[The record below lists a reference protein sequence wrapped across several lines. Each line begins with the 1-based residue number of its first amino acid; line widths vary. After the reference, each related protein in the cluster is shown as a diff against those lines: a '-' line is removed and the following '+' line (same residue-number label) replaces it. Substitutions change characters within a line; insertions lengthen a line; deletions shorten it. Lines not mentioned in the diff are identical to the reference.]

1 MSAAEVTDT
10 EAQFRQAMFQAET
23 EAKYED
29 AALAALGLAE
39 MVSVRSAEGA
49 LYNTARAQ
57 VYATLHHAQNVV
69 WVAENRRALMP

>member
-1 MSAAEVTDT
+1 ML
-10 EAQFRQAMFQAET
+10 QAEA
-23 EAKYED
+23 EGRYED

-49 LYNTARAQ
+49 LYCAQRAQ

-69 WVAENRRALMP
+69 WVAENRRERRP